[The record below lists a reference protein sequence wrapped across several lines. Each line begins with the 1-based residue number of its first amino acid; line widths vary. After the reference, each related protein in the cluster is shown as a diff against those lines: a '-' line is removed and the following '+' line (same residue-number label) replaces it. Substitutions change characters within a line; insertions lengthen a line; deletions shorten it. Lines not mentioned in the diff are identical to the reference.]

1 MHGRI
6 DRLRWPPRIRR
17 KADRTDPPW
26 PRAAP
31 ASARNLRQQ
40 KERDDTLVS
49 QCEENVGAAS
59 DACRQTGVVVAGA
72 AARARSRQ
80 D

>member
-6 DRLRWPPRIRR
+6 DRLRWPPRIRS
-17 KADRTDPPW
+17 KADRTEPRW

-31 ASARNLRQQ
+31 DGTANSRQQ
-40 KERDDTLVS
+40 NEGDDTLVS
-49 QCEENVGAAS
+49 QSEEGVGAAS